1 MAKTAATV
9 AMTGLTEREIARAT
23 VMATARYLL
32 GDGAAK
38 AMMLDRSKAA
48 TAGTSDDNKG
58 KGKLMATIAANN
70 DGDGGSWTVL
80 FSTNDLNPSLPSPVV
95 SLLQEFE
102 DVFPDELPGGIPLI
116 RGIEHQID
124 LIPGVPLPNRPAYR
138 SNPEETNELQRQVSE
153 LLEWGYVRE
162 SLSPCAVP
170 VLLVLKKDGTWQMC
184 VDCRAINNIMVKY
197 RHPIPRLDDMLD
209 ELHGSCVFTKI
220 DLKSGYHQIKMKEGD
235 EWKTAFKTKYG
246 LYEWLVMPF
255 GLTNAPST
263 FMRLMNH
270 VLHAF
275 IGRFVVVYF
284 DDILIYSQSPDDHIE
299 HVQVNFIRDILQH
312 QSRSSLLWQGNYRG
326 DIPLHAAAKVGN
338 DHAVRVFMDLAK
350 SLDQSDACKKL
361 LRRLNNNKDTS
372 LHYAIR
378 GGHESVVEL
387 LIKEDPQL
395 CDITNAVGEYLL
407 YLAAHRSL
415 PNIIELILHASPLPF
430 SHKGP
435 KGLTALHAAVHSS
448 LTISKKILE
457 KRPDVIN
464 EGDDIGWTPLHYVAY
479 SGKDEAVQLLLK
491 HDTSAAYGLDKEG
504 DSALHI
510 AAFQG
515 HIKVIDELVTVW
527 VDCSATNKE
536 HLTAH
541 DIFDAHK
548 EVGYAAAKAHH
559 LLGEFGAFY
568 FQRVVVENVKKWLD
582 KPNDIS
588 ITTERNIA
596 YQENYDVFAKF
607 QILVS
612 VLIATVAFGASLTM
626 PGGYNND
633 NGMAILAGRA
643 AFQAFVILNSIAFG
657 LSVLALTLQYAA
669 TAMKGHLRVGY
680 ASTATNCA
688 YTAEI
693 AMILAFACCT
703 YVVLPRTIG
712 LGIVSI
718 VGFGLGLTLYHI
730 SLFLDPDVSFLGSS
744 RSSHKRYIR
753 NLLFDYGII

>member
-70 DGDGGSWTVL
+70 DGDGGSWT
-80 FSTNDLNPSLPSPVV
+80 
-95 SLLQEFE
+95 EFE

-138 SNPEETNELQRQVSE
+138 SNPEETNELQRQVDE
-153 LLEWGYVRE
+153 EKVKAIREW
-162 SLSPCAVP
+162 PTP
-170 VLLVLKKDGTWQMC
+170 
-184 VDCRAINNIMVKY
+184 
-197 RHPIPRLDDMLD
+197 
-209 ELHGSCVFTKI
+209 
-220 DLKSGYHQIKMKEGD
+220 
-235 EWKTAFKTKYG
+235 KT
-246 LYEWLVMPF
+246 
-255 GLTNAPST
+255 
-263 FMRLMNH
+263 
-270 VLHAF
+270 
-275 IGRFVVVYF
+275 IG
-284 DDILIYSQSPDDHIE
+284 E
-299 HVQVNFIRDILQH
+299 VNFIRDILQH

-515 HIKVIDELVTVW
+515 HIKVIDELVTVCPDAW
-527 VDCSATNKE
+527 DIINNKGQ
-536 HLTAH
+536 TALH
-541 DIFDAHK
+541 AAVIGGQVK
-548 EVGYAAAKAHH
+548 VGYAAAKAHH

-718 VGFGLGLTLYHI
+718 VGSQSKPTVAVLKIDRSAAKANKLRLLLYVK
-730 SLFLDPDVSFLGSS
+730 DVQVDSITVNQ
-744 RSSHKRYIR
+744 K
-753 NLLFDYGII
+753 IIQEG

>member
-1 MAKTAATV
+1 MSCLKN
-9 AMTGLTEREIARAT
+9 EAR
-23 VMATARYLL
+23 L
-32 GDGAAK
+32 K
-38 AMMLDRSKAA
+38 
-48 TAGTSDDNKG
+48 
-58 KGKLMATIAANN
+58 
-70 DGDGGSWTVL
+70 
-80 FSTNDLNPSLPSPVV
+80 
-95 SLLQEFE
+95 
-102 DVFPDELPGGIPLI
+102 
-116 RGIEHQID
+116 
-124 LIPGVPLPNRPAYR
+124 
-138 SNPEETNELQRQVSE
+138 ELQLSYVIVVKVLSLGPQHYQRRQCSGKR
-153 LLEWGYVRE
+153 L
-162 SLSPCAVP
+162 AV
-170 VLLVLKKDGTWQMC
+170 KKLTT
-184 VDCRAINNIMVKY
+184 AIKKWRGSFPPNNAKGNNI
-197 RHPIPRLDDMLD
+197 
-209 ELHGSCVFTKI
+209 LHVAAQYK
-220 DLKSGYHQIKMKEGD
+220 
-235 EWKTAFKTKYG
+235 
-246 LYEWLVMPF
+246 
-255 GLTNAPST
+255 
-263 FMRLMNH
+263 
-270 VLHAF
+270 
-275 IGRFVVVYF
+275 
-284 DDILIYSQSPDDHIE
+284 
-299 HVQVNFIRDILQH
+299 QVNFIRDILQH
-312 QSRSSLLWQGNYRG
+312 QSRSSLLWQGNDRG
-326 DIPLHAAAKVGN
+326 DTPLHVAAKVGN
-338 DHAVRVFMDLAK
+338 DHAVRVFTDLAK
-350 SLDQSDACKKL
+350 SLDQLDACKKL
-361 LRRLNNNKDTS
+361 LERQNNKEDSS

-387 LIKEDPQL
+387 LIKEDPHL
-395 CDITNAVGEYLL
+395 CDITNAVGEYPL
-407 YLAAHRSL
+407 YLATHRSL
-415 PNIIELILHASPLPF
+415 PNIIEPILQASSSPC

-448 LTISKKILE
+448 LTISDKILE
-457 KRPDVIN
+457 KRPDLIN
-464 EGDDIGWTPLHYVAY
+464 EGDDIRWTPLHYVAY
-479 SGKDEAVQLLLK
+479 SGKDEAVRLLLK

-515 HIKVIDELVTVW
+515 HIKVIDELVTVCPDAW
-527 VDCSATNKE
+527 DIINNKGQTALHATVIGGQVKVVKYIIGTSNLEDLINEQDTDGNTALHLAVLHKKYIIYILAQDKGVDCSATNKE

-541 DIFDAHK
+541 DIFYAHK

-568 FQRVVVENVKKWLD
+568 FQRAVVENVKKWLD

-703 YVVLPRTIG
+703 YVVFPRTIG

-718 VGFGLGLTLYHI
+718 VGSQSKPTVAVLKIDRSAAKANKLRLLLYVK
-730 SLFLDPDVSFLGSS
+730 DVQVDSITVNQ
-744 RSSHKRYIR
+744 K
-753 NLLFDYGII
+753 IIQEG